1 MEDFPAIIK
10 KISTTNSIDGRRGA
24 DVMSSQAIENRKKEL
39 SEELER
45 IKNVLI
51 NEYKADKIIL
61 FGSMATGN
69 IHEWSDL
76 DIIVVKDTDEA
87 FIKRL
92 KNIGLLVKS
101 KVACDLIVYTNG
113 EIEAMKKE
121 KRSFILKVLEEGKV
135 IYDARGKEMA

>member
-1 MEDFPAIIK
+1 
-10 KISTTNSIDGRRGA
+10 
-24 DVMSSQAIENRKKEL
+24 MSSQAIENRKKEL

>member
-1 MEDFPAIIK
+1 MEDFPANIK
-10 KISTTNSIDGRRGA
+10 KISTMNAVDGRRGD

-101 KVACDLIVYTNG
+101 KVACDLIVYTNE

-121 KRSFILKVLEEGKV
+121 KRSFIIKALEEGKV